1 VARVLLEDHPPA
13 ARYLFHML
21 KSLRQRI
28 CIMPAATLLAA
39 SLSGADAAEISYTN
53 DVQAVI
59 AKAGC
64 NLGNCHGN
72 ATGKGGFK
80 MSLRGSDLD
89 YDFAALTQD
98 VNGRRLNF
106 FEPAQSLLLQ
116 KATQAIAHEGGKRF
130 DAQSWEYAVLRDW
143 IAQGAKRKSDGE
155 PTLQKL
161 EVTPRDQILVEPAAD
176 AQIKAVATFSD
187 GSQVDVTKFAVYEP
201 AEVGLVKISKEGHIQ
216 KLKDGEPTVIVR
228 YLDKQQPVRLAFVPA
243 RPDFAWQPTRQNNFI
258 DRHVFAKLKSL
269 RMNPS
274 GLCSDEVF
282 VRRAYLDLCGII
294 PTADEAKAFV
304 AGKSASKRD
313 ELIEKLLASQ
323 GFADF
328 WALKWADSLRVES
341 RTMDITGMTA
351 FHKWIHG
358 AVSQNMPVD
367 QFAHA
372 ILASQGSTYT
382 VPQTNFYRAMRDPN
396 ARAEGIAQ
404 VFLGTRLKCAQCH
417 NHPFDRW
424 TQDDYFQWSA
434 VFARVDYK
442 IVSNKVEDKSDKHR
456 FLGEQVVQLMK
467 EVKLTN
473 PRTGDK
479 PKAKL
484 LGAKEL
490 DAKTLEASDDLE
502 AAADWIASPD
512 NALFA
517 QSQVNRIW
525 FHLMGRGLVDPVD
538 DFRLTNPA
546 SHPELLKALA
556 HEFVQSGFD
565 MRHIIRL
572 ITQSRTYQL
581 DSDPNA
587 TNRDDE
593 RNFSHAIVRRLSAEQ
608 LFDSLHQSLGVRP
621 RFKNFPNATRA
632 AQLPGPVQGRKREAG
647 ADDSISFLSQFGAPP
662 RFLACECERTNEST
676 MGQSFTLISG
686 PQVNTLLQEK
696 GNAISHVLKERTSY
710 EDVVDA
716 LIWSILTRPPT
727 ADERAKLSG
736 MLRASKDKRATTED
750 LAWSLVNAKEFVLRK

>member
-1 VARVLLEDHPPA
+1 
-13 ARYLFHML
+13 
-21 KSLRQRI
+21 
-28 CIMPAATLLAA
+28 MPAAILLAA
-39 SLSGADAAEISYTN
+39 HLSCADAAEMSFTN

-64 NLGNCHGN
+64 NLGTCHGN

-89 YDFAALTQD
+89 YDYAALTQD
-98 VNGRRLNF
+98 VNGRRINV

-130 DAQSWEYAVLRDW
+130 DAKSWEYGVLRDW

-155 PTLQKL
+155 LILQKL

-176 AQIKAVATFSD
+176 VQIKAVATFSD

-201 AEVGLVKISKEGHIQ
+201 AELGLVKISKEGHIK

-243 RPDFAWQPTRQNNFI
+243 RPDFAWQPARQNNFI
-258 DRHVFAKLKSL
+258 DRHIFAKLKSL

-274 GLCSDEVF
+274 SLSRDEIF
-282 VRRAYLDLCGII
+282 VRRAYLDLCGMI
-294 PTADEAKAFV
+294 PTAEEAKAFV
-304 AGKSASKRD
+304 ADQSPSKRD

-328 WALKWADSLRVES
+328 WTLKWADSLRVES

-351 FHKWIHG
+351 FHKWIHD
-358 AVSQNMPVD
+358 AVSRNVPVD
-367 QFAHA
+367 KFAHA

-442 IVSNKVEDKSDKHR
+442 IISNKVEDKSDKHR

-473 PRTGDK
+473 PRTGDR
-479 PKAKL
+479 PTAKL

-490 DAKTLEASDDLE
+490 DAKTLEASHDLE
-502 AAADWIASPD
+502 AAASWIANP
-512 NALFA
+512 NNTLFA
-517 QSQVNRIW
+517 ESQVNRIW

-556 HEFVQSGFD
+556 KEFVQSGFD

-581 DSDPNA
+581 DSEPNA

-593 RNFSHAIVRRLSAEQ
+593 RNFSHAIVRRLTAEQ
-608 LFDSLHQSLGVRP
+608 LFDSLHQSLGVQP
-621 RFKNFPNATRA
+621 RFKNFPNAARA

-686 PQVNTLLQEK
+686 PRVNEMLQREDNFLTTLLRAK
-696 GNAISHVLKERTSY
+696 SSY
-710 EDVVDA
+710 EEKVDA
-716 LIWSILTRPPT
+716 LFWSVLTRGPT
-727 ADERAKLSG
+727 PEERTKLAQ
-736 MLRASKDKRATTED
+736 MIRASKDPRATSED